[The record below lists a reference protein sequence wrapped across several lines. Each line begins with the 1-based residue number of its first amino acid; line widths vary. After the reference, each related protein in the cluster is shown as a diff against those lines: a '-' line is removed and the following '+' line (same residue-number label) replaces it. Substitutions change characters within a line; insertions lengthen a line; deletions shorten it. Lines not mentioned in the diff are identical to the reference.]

1 MFTFYKKRGVNNNAL
16 EDSAKT
22 LILPQKKYIPKKWLF
37 PLMCS
42 FCTLLGLELCIKLS
56 MKKIVIISDLFN
68 LQKNMPLFGYMIPKK
83 WLVFFT
89 EKIKS
94 DASKIKLLGISQT
107 KYCMIKDAVTFFF
120 CVVQGNCIVLLCNV
134 GFHPSFVKAAFLVLV
149 ILENLRQLF
158 LFLFFFNF

>member
-1 MFTFYKKRGVNNNAL
+1 M
-16 EDSAKT
+16 
-22 LILPQKKYIPKKWLF
+22 
-37 PLMCS
+37 
-42 FCTLLGLELCIKLS
+42 
-56 MKKIVIISDLFN
+56 SDLFN

-149 ILENLRQLF
+149 ILEYLRQLF
-158 LFLFFFNF
+158 LFLLFLFFLNFQFSFWFLYIQTFLLTLHSRLANYYAQSTDKLSSQISQVSERPRTGTWVNR